1 MGTFQGY
8 PVVVQFSSFHSCFN
22 GRHQLRVLL
31 KNIKTIHTLTNL
43 KSFTHFGFAKLN
55 KKKNEIKKFQ
65 WLQSKIRFGESM
77 FDKK

>member
-22 GRHQLRVLL
+22 GRHQLRVVL

-43 KSFTHFGFAKLN
+43 KSFTHFGFAKL
-55 KKKNEIKKFQ
+55 I
-65 WLQSKIRFGESM
+65 
-77 FDKK
+77 